1 VSPEGL
7 AGSAAPGEITLRI
20 GTAGW
25 AIPAGVRDRF
35 PVAGGGL
42 ERYASRLGAVEI
54 NSTFYR
60 RHRVSTFERWAAAT
74 PADFRFAVKAPRE
87 ITHRRKLENCEDL
100 LADLAVD
107 LRGLGDRLGPVLIQT
122 PPGLAFDKTRT
133 GAFLDA
139 CKAQIDASIVLEPRH
154 DSWFTAAAD
163 HWLASRR
170 VARVAADPEPAPGAG
185 LPGGSE
191 GQVYFRLHG
200 SPHMYRSAYG
210 TDRLKTILQ
219 RVAAAGEVGAER
231 WVIFDNTASGAAAA
245 DALALAGLA
254 RSAPPA
260 VWS

>member
-1 VSPEGL
+1 MSSEGL
-7 AGSAAPGEITLRI
+7 VGSAAPGGKRLRV

-25 AIPAGVRDRF
+25 AIPSGVRDRF

-42 ERYASRLGAVEI
+42 ERYAGRLGAVEI

-74 PADFRFAVKAPRE
+74 PAEFRFAVKAPRE

-100 LADLAVD
+100 LAGLAAD

-122 PPGLAFDKTRT
+122 PPGLAFDETRT

-139 CKAQIDASIVLEPRH
+139 CEAQIEAAIVMEPRH
-154 DSWFTAAAD
+154 PSWFTASAD

-185 LPGGSE
+185 LPGGS
-191 GQVYFRLHG
+191 GSHVYFRLHG
-200 SPHMYRSAYG
+200 SPDMYRSAYG
-210 TDRLKTILQ
+210 RDRLEAILQ
-219 RVAAAGEVGAER
+219 RVMAAGEVGAER

-245 DALALAGLA
+245 DALALARMA
-254 RSAPPA
+254 RSA
-260 VWS
+260 

>member
-1 VSPEGL
+1 MKV
-7 AGSAAPGEITLRI
+7 RV

-25 AIPAGVRDRF
+25 AIPAGVRDHF

-42 ERYASRLGAVEI
+42 ERYAARLGAVEI

-100 LADLAVD
+100 LADLAAD

-122 PPGLAFDKTRT
+122 PPGLAFDDIRT

-139 CKAQIDASIVLEPRH
+139 CEALLEASIVLEPRH
-154 DSWFTAAAD
+154 ASWFTTSAD
-163 HWLASRR
+163 QWLASRR
-170 VARVAADPEPAPGAG
+170 VARVAADPAPAPGAG
-185 LPGGSE
+185 LPGGF
-191 GQVYFRLHG
+191 GALVYFRLHG
-200 SPHMYRSAYG
+200 SPDMYRSAYER
-210 TDRLKTILQ
+210 DWLQTILK
-219 RVAAAGEVGAER
+219 RVRAAGAVGAER

-245 DALALAGLA
+245 DALALVRMAQ
-254 RSAPPA
+254 PH
-260 VWS
+260 